1 MKTDDL
7 ISLLATGIEPIDT
20 QQFARRLCLAML
32 AALLGAVGLT
42 VLLFGVRP
50 DLAQVAQTPLFWA
63 KLTLPLTLM
72 LGALVVFNRLARPGL
87 EVGLR
92 WSGIGVPVLG
102 VWFAAQLVLGSV
114 PEGQQMGLIF
124 GRTWR
129 TCPFNIVLLSLPG
142 FFALFRAMQALAPTR
157 LRLAGGVAGLLASS
171 SATLAY
177 CLHCPE
183 MEVPFWGVWYVLGM
197 AIPTLIG
204 ALLGPRWLRW

>member
-7 ISLLATGIEPIDT
+7 ISLLATGLEPVDRWR
-20 QQFARRLCLAML
+20 FARCLSLAML
-32 AALLGAVGLT
+32 VAIFGAVLLT
-42 VLLFGVRP
+42 MLLFGVRA
-50 DLAQVAQTPLFWA
+50 DLAVVAATPLYWA
-63 KLTLPLTLM
+63 KVALPATLM
-72 LGALVVFNRLARPGL
+72 LGALLVFNRLARPGL
-87 EVGLR
+87 AVGVR
-92 WSGIGVPVLG
+92 WGGIALPVLG
-102 VWFAAQLVLGSV
+102 VWAATLLVLSGV
-114 PEGQQMGLIF
+114 PQDQQLGLIF

-129 TCPFNIVLLSLPG
+129 TCPFNIALLSIPG
-142 FFALFRAMQALAPTR
+142 FFALLRALQEFAPTQ

-171 SATLAY
+171 TATLAY